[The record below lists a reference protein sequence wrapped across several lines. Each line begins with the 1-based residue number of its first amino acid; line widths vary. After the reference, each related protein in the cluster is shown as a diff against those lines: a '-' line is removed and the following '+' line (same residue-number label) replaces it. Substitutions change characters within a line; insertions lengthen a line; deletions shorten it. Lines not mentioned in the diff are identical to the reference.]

1 MTKRGSS
8 FGMRVVLYLGGELA
22 QDIFVRG
29 SVYIFFFRDVVSILC
44 LFLFSLFSYSILLYT
59 GLVTIYLWHTLY
71 LFLIYIYIYDVC
83 WFSTISPY
91 VVSFLSLYRC
101 FFMYAILY
109 FCFTL
114 RCLDEFCLK
123 CFRKTG
129 CENLSCHEIFSC
141 KVFQEFMLGL
151 DFIVYNK

>member
-71 LFLIYIYIYDVC
+71 LFLIYIYIYIWCMLV
-83 WFSTISPY
+83 FNY
-91 VVSFLSLYRC
+91 LSICC
-101 FFMYAILY
+101 FFSLFIQMFLY
-109 FCFTL
+109 VCNPLFLFHTKMPWWVL
-114 RCLDEFCLK
+114 F
-123 CFRKTG
+123 
-129 CENLSCHEIFSC
+129 
-141 KVFQEFMLGL
+141 KVFQKDRFWESIMPWTFFLQS
-151 DFIVYNK
+151 FSRVYVRVRFYCI